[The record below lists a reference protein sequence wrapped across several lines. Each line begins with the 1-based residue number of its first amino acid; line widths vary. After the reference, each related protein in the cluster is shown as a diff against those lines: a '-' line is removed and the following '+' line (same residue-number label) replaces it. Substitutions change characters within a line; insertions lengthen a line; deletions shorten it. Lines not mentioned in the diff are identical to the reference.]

1 MANFSQKSVRFI
13 RTHPKQDAFFT
24 ILEGAVRSSK
34 TWTMI
39 PKIRGVRATATT
51 PRAIGLNDYS
61 VQGDRVFFG
70 VSKDTIYNNVLN
82 QLFDFIGT
90 KNYTYNRQSGELWL
104 KSLHANKWRRWSVVG
119 AKDEGS
125 EKYIRGR
132 TVGIAYGDELTLI
145 PKSFLDMMVSRM
157 SDANA
162 RLYGTT
168 NPDSPYHYLYTD
180 YITNEDKLKGGFVRP
195 IHFTMQDNLSL
206 TSEVIRRYEA
216 MYKGVFYQRFIQGL
230 WVIADGAIYKDCFDD
245 SNLYDNANRPPYL
258 ENKVKHSE
266 MFLPMDY
273 GTHNPCVMLHV
284 IDDGITYWV
293 DNEYYYDSQEVGIQK
308 TDAQYVQDVQ
318 QYKGLWS
325 ANDAQVIVDPSAAS
339 LKAEMVM
346 NGVWHCDAENDV
358 LDGIRS
364 VSTLLLKKKI
374 RIHERCVKLRA
385 ELASYAWDKK
395 KQKIGEDAP
404 LKTNDHAPD
413 ALRYF
418 VQTKVPAWR
427 IAA

>member
-13 RTHPKQDAFFT
+13 RNHPRKDAFFT

-39 PKIRGVRATATT
+39 PKIRGIRKTEYSPAC
-51 PRAIGLNDYS
+51 IGLNDYN
-61 VQGDRVFFG
+61 VPGDRVLFG
-70 VSKDTIYNNVLN
+70 VSKETIYNNVLN

-90 KNYTYNRQSGELWL
+90 KNYSYNRQNGELWM
-104 KSLHANKWRRWSVVG
+104 KSLHYNKWRRWSVVG

-157 SDANA
+157 SDSGA

-180 YITNEDKLKGGFVRP
+180 YITDEGKLKAGLVNP
-195 IHFTMQDNLSL
+195 IHFTMNDNLSL
-206 TSEVIRRYEA
+206 TSDVRARYEKL
-216 MYKGVFYQRFIQGL
+216 YKGVFYERYILGL
-230 WVIADGAIYKDCFDD
+230 WRIAEGAIYKDAFDD
-245 SNLYDNANRPPYL
+245 SNLYNDDTKPTGLLAPGGF
-258 ENKVKHSE
+258 VE
-266 MFLPMDY
+266 MFMPVDY
-273 GTHNPCVMLHV
+273 GTGNPTVFLQV
-284 IDDGITYWV
+284 VDDGNTYWIE
-293 DNEYYYDSQEVGIQK
+293 NEYYYDSREVGVQKTDSQYVDDFKKYQALWDCVGIQ
-308 TDAQYVQDVQ
+308 A
-318 QYKGLWS
+318 
-325 ANDAQVIVDPSAAS
+325 IVDPSAAS
-339 LKAEMVM
+339 LKAEMTM
-346 NGVWHCDAENDV
+346 QGVWHCDAENEV
-358 LDGIRS
+358 IDGIRS
-364 VSTLLLKKKI
+364 VSTLLAKKKI

-385 ELASYAWDKK
+385 ELATYSWDKK

-404 LKTNDHAPD
+404 IKQNDHAPD

-427 IAA
+427 IAL